1 MGSRRG
7 RGEPPISAIATS
19 DWSAAD
25 GGGDSCRPRRLTSRR
40 PCGLFEA
47 EVLGPG
53 AAPVLNN
60 KKNYLSASWDCG
72 SLWYTH

>member
-7 RGEPPISAIATS
+7 RGEPPVSAIATS
-19 DWSAAD
+19 DWPAAD

-40 PCGLFEA
+40 LCLLFEA
-47 EVLGPG
+47 EVSSGSG

-60 KKNYLSASWDCG
+60 KK
-72 SLWYTH
+72 TT